1 MKINYKSYWRKTG
14 LKGKWGNIF
23 LERLSE
29 HNPKNVLEIGVF
41 CGVTARNTCDLLSKT
56 NGKNFSYI
64 GVDLFG
70 SNQNEQ
76 KDEIEPTFLK
86 DQKFS
91 NPLKNIYYNYILKE
105 NLNSIKSVNKLLNKY
120 SDNIKLIAGDT
131 NKVLKEINLN
141 NIDFTFLDGGHSYQ
155 TVINDLTI
163 LYDSMK
169 DKKKVILCDDYGK
182 ESYIPEVEKAINDF
196 TKQNNLKLNL
206 IEDRFA
212 EIIT

>member
-1 MKINYKSYWRKTG
+1 MQPKYKSYWRKSG
-14 LKGKWGNIF
+14 LKGRWGNIF
-23 LERLSE
+23 LEILSK

-41 CGVTARNTCDLLSKT
+41 CGVTARNTCDFLNKT
-56 NGKNFSYI
+56 NKKNFSYI

-70 SNQNEQ
+70 GDQSEK
-76 KDEIEPTFLK
+76 KDEIKPKFLK

-91 NPLKNIYYNYILKE
+91 NPLKNIYYNYILRE
-105 NLNSIKSVNKLLNKY
+105 NLNSVQSVSRLLKGY
-120 SDNIKLIAGDT
+120 RDNIRLIAGDT
-131 NKVLKEINLN
+131 NKVLKEIDLQ

-163 LYDSMK
+163 LYRSMK

-196 TKQNNLKLNL
+196 TKQNNLTLNL
-206 IEDRFA
+206 IENRFA

>member
-1 MKINYKSYWRKTG
+1 MSLNYKSYWRKSG

-23 LERLSE
+23 LERLLNN
-29 HNPKNVLEIGVF
+29 NPSNVLEIGVF

-70 SNQNEQ
+70 GNQNEQ

-105 NLNSIKSVNKLLNKY
+105 NLNSIKSVNKLLDKY

-131 NKVLKEINLN
+131 NKVLKEIDLN

-163 LYDSMK
+163 LYESMK
-169 DKKKVILCDDYGK
+169 GKKKVILCDDYGK

>member
-1 MKINYKSYWRKTG
+1 MSLNYKSYWRKSG

-23 LERLSE
+23 LERLSNN
-29 HNPKNVLEIGVF
+29 NPSNVLEIGVF

-70 SNQNEQ
+70 SDQNEQ

-105 NLNSIKSVNKLLNKY
+105 NLNSIKSVNKLLDKY

-131 NKVLKEINLN
+131 NKVLKEIDLN

-163 LYDSMK
+163 LYESMK

-206 IEDRFA
+206 IENRFA